1 MVKADQSLESLQHTT
16 SDVEFLTRQK
26 NPNGK
31 NISLTESL
39 TKKQMEV
46 LKKVREDHRFEDV
59 WSIEGKILYK
69 M

>member
-26 NPNGK
+26 KPNGK